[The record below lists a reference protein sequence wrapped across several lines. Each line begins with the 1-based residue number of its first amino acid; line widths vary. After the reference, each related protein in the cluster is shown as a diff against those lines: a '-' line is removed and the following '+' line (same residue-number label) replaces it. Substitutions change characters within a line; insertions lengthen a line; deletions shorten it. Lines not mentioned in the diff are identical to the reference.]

1 MKSYKDPSFQD
12 RVGRAAEAKQKALNK
27 LRSKPPIDEKVLA
40 ERQAARLKREAA
52 EAEKRAAKKA
62 AEQAAKEAQA
72 EAEARAAA
80 EAAAQAAA
88 VPAPPTEAERKA
100 ARDARYAARK
110 NRK

>member
-12 RVGRAAEAKQKALNK
+12 RVGRAAEAKQKALDN
-27 LRSKPPIDEKVLA
+27 LRSKPPIDKRIVA

-52 EAEKRAAKKA
+52 EAERRAAKRAAEQSASEAKA
-62 AEQAAKEAQA
+62 EDAAAKLAA
-72 EAEARAAA
+72 IPAARMEAE
-80 EAAAQAAA
+80 
-88 VPAPPTEAERKA
+88 KKL